1 MTTRIKLRRDTA
13 ANWTTNDPI
22 LALGEAGYDTTN
34 NELRVGDGTTVW
46 SGLDAIGGG
55 ISNAV
60 AIAPE
65 FGPAI
70 TFARP
75 EDVATDAVNAVDVI
89 DTGVALGR
97 NSNYGGLLNTLE
109 DNLNGYGSGSGQ
121 SYVGQPTHT
130 EWNTDGLADL
140 SNVTT
145 RTYQDFRAMKQDL
158 GDNAFLATYLVMHD
172 TLNDKYYTFKFSRWS
187 MGDNGGDGGYSYVR
201 RLINHTQYFTKTNYG
216 NELDT
221 IDTGLVITRGNNGG
235 LYNDESEGNHDS
247 DVSPQGTEWNI
258 DGWSDLSNLLTRTY
272 TNFTSAF
279 SYQIGLRILGKEAV
293 MHDTINDKYYAVK
306 FTQWT
311 NNNNGG
317 GFTWQRRLIDTT
329 QLDEGIHFGDGTV
342 QTTAGVTFNEDGSLN
357 LEGGLVLPYQNNLG
371 YRTGYNL
378 DGPTLRLSNDSQN
391 QVIVTGPAATAD
403 NSYAQRIVIQGQR
416 GYGSTSTQGEGG
428 DVYIWGG
435 VGGETNNNT
444 NGWGQGGGSG
454 GDVKLRGGEGLNSDG
469 GYIRIEAGNVAH
481 FNTSTTGDAGF
492 VEITGGDVTVENAAG
507 SSRGGD
513 VRITGGRA
521 YTATTQSGVVQ
532 VITGGY
538 VNQSGDKIWEFG
550 NDGTLTLPEG
560 GIISNG
566 MGAIRLDPA
575 GSGSSQAL
583 LIYPTVQDGNHIH
596 LTAGVGTTD
605 LYLGNDSQYVKVDNS
620 GTIVVGTLGAN
631 TSTWTFGTDGTTY
644 FPNFTFEAGDGT
656 AGQVLATNGSGSVT
670 WTTPIAATGN
680 ANTGD
685 FTFTATTLALATNLD
700 MTLHTNGN
708 DWVFGTDG
716 TLTLPGNLTLPAGG
730 DIRDTTSN
738 ISVLKTRIGDIWST
752 SSDIHQLTIANDEGK
767 LITVAGTG
775 VGVFRLPQMTAD
787 MLGAEFEFYFSIDA
801 GQIHIQSYY
810 TGVRETTDVFRGSIY
825 VGVDNA
831 TTGKLHIAT
840 ATTST
845 ACDLFLGQH
854 HAKVGSYVKVKAI
867 EFDGVGVW
875 MFQGM
880 CVGDTGQTPNSSDHP
895 FQDYN

>member
-13 ANWTTNDPI
+13 ANWTENDPV

-34 NELRVGDGTTVW
+34 NELRVGDGTSVW
-46 SGLDAIGGG
+46 SGLESIGGG
-55 ISNAV
+55 ISSNV

-65 FGPAI
+65 FGPAV

-75 EDVATDAVNAVDVI
+75 EDVATDAVDAVDVI

-97 NSNYGGLLNTLE
+97 NSNQGGLLNTLE
-109 DNLNGYGSGSGQ
+109 DSLNGYNNNN
-121 SYVGQPTHT
+121 YNGQPTHT

-158 GDNAFLATYLVMHD
+158 GDDLFLATHLVMHD

-187 MGDNGGDGGYSYVR
+187 VGDNGGDGGFGYVR
-201 RLINHTQYFTKTNYG
+201 RLINHTQYFDRADN
-216 NELDT
+216 DT
-221 IDTGLVITRGNNGG
+221 GAVDVIDTGLTIARGNNGG
-235 LYNDESEGNHDS
+235 LYNDDAEGSWDR
-247 DVSPQGTEWNI
+247 DVSPSGTEWNI

-272 TNFTSAF
+272 TNFASAF
-279 SYQIGLRILGKEAV
+279 SYQIGERVVGKEAI

-306 FTQWT
+306 FLRWGQ
-311 NNNNGG
+311 NNGG

-329 QLDEGIHFGDGTV
+329 QLDEGLHFADGTV
-342 QTTAGVTFNEDGSLN
+342 QTTAGVTFDANGSIN
-357 LEGGLVLPYQNNLG
+357 LSGGIVLPYQNNPADRITNNNWG
-371 YRTGYNL
+371 RTL
-378 DGPTLRLSNDSQN
+378 KLSNDSQN
-391 QVIVTGPAATAD
+391 PIIITGPAATAND
-403 NSYAQRIVIQGQR
+403 SSAQRIVIQGQR

-435 VGGETNNNT
+435 IGGETNGNS
-444 NGWGQGGGSG
+444 NGWNPGGGSG
-454 GDVKLRGGEGLNSDG
+454 GDVKLRGGEGLNNYG
-469 GYIRIEAGNVAH
+469 GYVRIEGGNVAH
-481 FNTSTTGDAGF
+481 FNTSTTGNAGF

-538 VNQSGDKIWEFG
+538 VNGDVLGANTWTFG
-550 NDGTLTLPEG
+550 NDGMTSFPIIDGDRTLW
-560 GIISNG
+560 
-566 MGAIRLDPA
+566 GAVDEDFNIKTTRTDPGTDADIEILAADDVRLI
-575 GSGSSQAL
+575 AL
-583 LIYPTVQDGNHIH
+583 GDDAEIYAN
-596 LTAGVGTTD
+596 
-605 LYLGNDSQYVKVDNS
+605 NSVKIYTNWPYNEAPVDAHEWS
-620 GTIVVGTLGAN
+620 
-631 TSTWTFGTDGTTY
+631 FGQDGTTY

>member
-34 NELRVGDGTTVW
+34 NELRVGDGTTAW
-46 SGLDAIGGG
+46 SGLEAIGGG
-55 ISNAV
+55 ISSNV

-75 EDVATDAVNAVDVI
+75 EDVATDAVDAVDVI

-97 NSNYGGLLNTLE
+97 DNDYGGLLNTLE

-121 SYVGQPTHT
+121 SYVGQPTYT
-130 EWNTDGLADL
+130 EWNLDGWANL
-140 SNVTT
+140 SDVTT
-145 RTYQDFRAMKQDL
+145 RTYQDFRAMRQQVDSDMV
-158 GDNAFLATYLVMHD
+158 GAEIVMHD

-187 MGDNGGDGGYSYVR
+187 VGDNGGDGGFGYVR
-201 RLINHTQYFTKTNYG
+201 RLINVDQYFTSPADNQAYD
-216 NELDT
+216 E
-221 IDTGLVITRGNNGG
+221 IDNNLVITRGNNGG
-235 LYNDESEGNHDS
+235 IYNDAEEGSWNS

-272 TNFTSAF
+272 TNFASAF
-279 SYQIGLRILGKEAV
+279 SYQIGERVVGKEAI
-293 MHDTINDKYYAVK
+293 MHDTVNDKYYAVK
-306 FTQWT
+306 FLEWGQ
-311 NNNNGG
+311 NNGG
-317 GFTWQRRLIDTT
+317 SFTWQRRLIDTT
-329 QLDEGIHFGDGTV
+329 QLDEGLHFADGTV

-357 LEGGLVLPYQNNLG
+357 LEGGLALPYQNNPADRITNNNWG
-371 YRTGYNL
+371 RTL
-378 DGPTLRLSNDSQN
+378 KLSNDSQN
-391 QVIVTGPAATAD
+391 PIIITGPAATAND
-403 NSYAQRIVIQGQR
+403 SYAQRIVIQGQR

-435 VGGETNNNT
+435 IGGETNNNT
-444 NGWGQGGGSG
+444 DGWGYGGGSG
-454 GDVKLRGGEGLNSDG
+454 GDVKLRGGEGLNNYG
-469 GYIRIEAGNVAH
+469 GYVRIEGGNVAH
-481 FNTSTTGDAGF
+481 FNTSTTGNAGF
-492 VEITGGDVTVENAAG
+492 VEITGGDITSENAAG
-507 SSRGGD
+507 SSYGGD
-513 VRITGGRA
+513 IRITGGRA

-538 VNQSGDKIWEFG
+538 VNSD
-550 NDGTLTLPEG
+550 
-560 GIISNG
+560 
-566 MGAIRLDPA
+566 
-575 GSGSSQAL
+575 
-583 LIYPTVQDGNHIH
+583 V
-596 LTAGVGTTD
+596 
-605 LYLGNDSQYVKVDNS
+605 
-620 GTIVVGTLGAN
+620 LGAN
-631 TSTWTFGTDGTTY
+631 TWTFANDGMTSFPVIDGTKTLWGAVDDDFYIKTTRTDPGNDADIEIIAADDVRLYAEGDQIELYANTSVEINADYNGSSKTWSFGADGTTY

-767 LITVAGTG
+767 LITVRGTG

-787 MLGAEFEFYFSIDA
+787 MLGAEFEFYFDIDA